1 VKPESA
7 PKKSGGRSCAERLF
21 GVKSEWGSASEYF
34 IWRLWYTFSM
44 RDPSPSHF
52 FGLDIGTSAVRCVVG
67 MIDGQDSHPSIIG
80 HGSAPNLGMRRG
92 AVVHIEDVVE
102 AVIHAVTEAER
113 LSGVQIHNATV
124 NVNGSHVVGMNS
136 KGVIAIST
144 ANRQISNEDRLR
156 AEEAATIVKLPPNR
170 EIIQV
175 FAKNYRLDGQDNIKD
190 PVGMQGVRLEVDTH
204 IVTAA
209 SPNLKSLGLVL
220 EKAHIKPSHY
230 TVTSLAA
237 AEAVLSRQQK
247 ESGTLLLDIGAG
259 TTNLTV
265 IEDGEVQHVAVLP
278 LGGMHITNDLA
289 IGLKTDLDIAEEVK
303 LKHADLGPDSKI
315 GSVSVV
321 YEEKTHI
328 FDAEDIRMITE
339 ARVDEILEYVDK
351 ELKKIHRSRKL
362 PGGIVLVGGTANLPG
377 IAEFAKEKLELAT
390 RVGALQPLSGLVDT
404 VQDPAY
410 AGSVGLM
417 LLDMLFMP
425 TDEQMVAGKPN
436 EGIFGLIEGLLRRFK
451 R

>member
-1 VKPESA
+1 MRES
-7 PKKSGGRSCAERLF
+7 SQ
-21 GVKSEWGSASEYF
+21 
-34 IWRLWYTFSM
+34 
-44 RDPSPSHF
+44 SHF
-52 FGLDIGTSAVRCVVG
+52 FGLDIGTSFVRCVVG
-67 MIDGQDSHPSIIG
+67 MIDGGDPTRPSIIG

-92 AVVHIEDVVE
+92 VVVHVDDVVE
-102 AVIHAVTEAER
+102 AITNAVTEAER
-113 LSGVQIHNATV
+113 LSGVQIQNATV
-124 NVNGSHVVGMNS
+124 NINGSHVMGMNS

-144 ANRQISNEDRLR
+144 ANREISDQDRLR

-209 SPNLKSLGLVL
+209 SPSLKSLNIAL
-220 EKAHIKPSHY
+220 EKAHINPSHF

-237 AEAVLSRQQK
+237 AEAVLNRQQK
-247 ESGTLLLDIGAG
+247 ESGTLLLDIGSG

-278 LGGMHITNDLA
+278 LGGLNITNDLA
-289 IGLKTDLDIAEEVK
+289 IGLKTDLDVAEEVK
-303 LKHADLGPDSKI
+303 LKHATLAGEAKI

-321 YEEKTHI
+321 HEEKTHV

-339 ARVDEILEYVDK
+339 ARVEEILEYVDK

-362 PGGIVLVGGTANLPG
+362 PGGVVLVGGTANLPG
-377 IAEFAKEKLELAT
+377 IAEFTKEKLELAA
-390 RVGALQPLSGLVDT
+390 RVGSLQLLTGLVDT

-410 AGSVGLM
+410 SGAVGLM

-425 TDEQMVAGKPN
+425 VNGQAVGRPSESM
-436 EGIFGLIEGLLRRFK
+436 FGLIDGLIRRFK